1 MDETLLHFQK
11 SDIFSPS
18 EISKLMASKLH
29 NYGNLLEPS
38 VGEGHLLKY
47 IDFNHYDNIDVYEI
61 KEKYLEKIV
70 TDTTN
75 TNITNTNTTNKK
87 INKYHADFIKT
98 NITTTYDNIIM
109 NPPYIRIQDLSKE
122 YRSYIKEAFPI
133 FKTGLVDLYYVFLL
147 KCISLLNE
155 KGIMV
160 AITPNS
166 YLYNKSSLTLKKYLF
181 ENKLIREI
189 IDYKS
194 EKVFEG
200 KSVYCCI
207 TIFDKSPKD
216 YLIYNDTQIYY
227 KDIDTKEY
235 NIFNTINAY
244 SDNNTNTNTSNQS
257 YKKLKDIC
265 KIKNGIATLREKIY
279 IHEKPLYPEEPCWKP
294 ITNGKKKA
302 YIIFP
307 YDDNGKIIDETEFQN
322 KNLKTYTY
330 LQTNRLEL
338 EKRDKG
344 NKTYPKWYAFGRTQ
358 ALVKSKKEK
367 VLYIQSF
374 INPIEV
380 KLEMSEPMLFY
391 GCLCIEPIHS
401 KDTEVIEKTIIK
413 NIDMLTKMSSKRGG
427 GWINISSR
435 NLYELPVLQ

>member
-11 SDIFSPS
+11 SDIFSPP

-29 NYGNLLEPS
+29 TYGNLLEPS
-38 VGEGHLLKY
+38 VGEGDLLKY
-47 IDFNHYDNIDVYEI
+47 IDLNHYDNIDVYEI

-70 TDTTN
+70 SDTN
-75 TNITNTNTTNKK
+75 NKK
-87 INKYHADFIKT
+87 INKYHEDFIKA
-98 NITTTYDNIIM
+98 NITSTYDNIIM

-122 YRSYIKEAFPI
+122 YRSYIKETFPI

-155 KGIMV
+155 NGVMIT
-160 AITPNS
+160 ITPNS

-181 ENKLIREI
+181 ENKFIREI

-194 EKVFEG
+194 VKVFEG

-216 YLIYNDTQIYY
+216 YLIYNNTKIYY

-235 NIFNTINAY
+235 NIFNTINTSNANT
-244 SDNNTNTNTSNQS
+244 NNTCTTSTTSTTN
-257 YKKLKDIC
+257 KKLKDIC

-307 YDDNGKIIDETEFQN
+307 YDDNGKILDEEEFQN

-330 LQTNRLEL
+330 LQANRLEL
-338 EKRDKG
+338 SKRDKG

-358 ALVKSKKEK
+358 ALIKSKKEK
-367 VLYIQSF
+367 VLYIQTF
-374 INPIEV
+374 MNPSEM
-380 KLEMSEPMLFY
+380 KLEISEPMLFY
-391 GCLCIEPIHS
+391 GCLCIEPIHT
-401 KDTEVIEKTIIK
+401 DTELIEKTIIK

-435 NLYELPVLQ
+435 NLYELPFQDNIKDNLK